1 MSINLQMKRLIVQE
15 TTMKN
20 KFVKSYAGIIK
31 DPKGQKILE
40 ENFHFFKLKSSQEK
54 MRVIKR
60 NFGVNVYIPD
70 DEDAG

>member
-1 MSINLQMKRLIVQE
+1 MQN
-15 TTMKN
+15 KN
-20 KFVKSYAGIIK
+20 FIKSYAGIIK

-40 ENFHFFKLKSSQEK
+40 RNFHFFKLKSSQEK

-70 DEDAG
+70 NENARWRKKV